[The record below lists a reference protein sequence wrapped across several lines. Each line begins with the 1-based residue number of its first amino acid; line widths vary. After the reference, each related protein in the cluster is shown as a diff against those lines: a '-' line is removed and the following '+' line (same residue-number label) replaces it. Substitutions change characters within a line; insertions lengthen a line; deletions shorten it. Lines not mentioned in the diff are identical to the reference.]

1 MPAKR
6 RSKRWWCKV
15 VDRYEAR
22 KDQVTLKQFAA
33 EEGLNCATFIS
44 KVYRVRKERQ
54 SQQPEEESGS
64 EAMQLLPVDVV
75 GLDAAGPMP
84 AARPHW
90 HPDNWLEA
98 ETPAGL
104 KLRFCEGT
112 GSEYVADVVRRFAG
126 GQPC

>member
-6 RSKRWWCKV
+6 RSKGWWCKV

-22 KDQVTLKQFAA
+22 KDEVPLKQFAA
-33 EEGLNCATFIS
+33 EEGLNCGTFVS
-44 KVYRVRKERQ
+44 KVYRIRKARR
-54 SQQPEEESGS
+54 SQEPGDGGDDT
-64 EAMQLLPVDVV
+64 MQFVPVDVV
-75 GLDAAGPMP
+75 GLPAAGPMV
-84 AARPHW
+84 ARPHW

-112 GSEYVADVVRRFAG
+112 SSEYVADLVRRFAG

>member
-22 KDQVTLKQFAA
+22 KDEVTLKQFAA
-33 EEGLNCATFIS
+33 EEDLNCATFIS
-44 KVYRVRKERQ
+44 KVYRIRKARR
-54 SQQPEEESGS
+54 SQEPSDGGGDT
-64 EAMQLLPVDVV
+64 MQFVPVDVV
-75 GLDAAGPMP
+75 GLPAAGPLV
-84 AARPHW
+84 ARPHW
-90 HPDNWLEA
+90 HPENWLEA

-104 KLRFCEGT
+104 KLRFCEGS
-112 GSEYVADVVRRFAG
+112 GSEYVADLVRRFAG